1 MSTTWVGPSVNNN
14 LRLDLEKAAPA
25 LAKAGHATTGAPVML
40 SLKLE
45 SWELFGTIR
54 YSNVWPGTTTF
65 SSMSPTRRVMRLWST
80 LAVRRAVCYVRQTIS
95 KVTIGLDILHPL
107 NLDQMDKSGG

>member
-45 SWELFGTIR
+45 RLARDYDVFIHVADQESDAIVVYVG
-54 YSNVWPGTTTF
+54 
-65 SSMSPTRRVMRLWST
+65 SSKGRL
-80 LAVRRAVCYVRQTIS
+80 LCPP
-95 KVTIGLDILHPL
+95 DHF
-107 NLDQMDKSGG
+107 